1 MPVFISY
8 RHEERLDAFILNE
21 RLLLE
26 GIPAQ
31 LVLFDFDG
39 QTSED
44 LYGSF
49 CQHMSDATHWIGLL
63 PEAFSEE
70 WWTAWLLGAAVM
82 AGRRVSFFQPT
93 GDTLPAHLCKWPV
106 MRERTHIDLFV
117 RAYHDERTFARA
129 LTLPAPGG
137 SWADRDNAD
146 YFHADLKAKIRRG
159 F

>member
-8 RHEERLDAFILNE
+8 RHEQRLDAFILNE

-31 LVLFDFDG
+31 LVLFDIKG

-49 CQHMSDATHWIGLL
+49 CQQINDATHWIGML
-63 PEAFSEE
+63 PECTAED
-70 WWTAWLLGAAVM
+70 WWTPWLLGAAVM
-82 AGRRVSFFQPT
+82 ASRRVSFYQSNA
-93 GDTLPAHLCKWPV
+93 GVLPERLCKWPV
-106 MRERTHIDLFV
+106 MRERGHIDLFV
-117 RAYHDERTFARA
+117 RAYHDECTFERA
-129 LTLPAPGG
+129 MVLPMGRG
-137 SWADRDNAD
+137 SGADRDNAD